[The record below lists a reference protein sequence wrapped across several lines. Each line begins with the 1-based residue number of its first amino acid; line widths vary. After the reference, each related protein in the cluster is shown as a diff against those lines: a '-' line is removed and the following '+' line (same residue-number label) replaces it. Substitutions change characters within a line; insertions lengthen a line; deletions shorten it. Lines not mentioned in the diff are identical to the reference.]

1 MEVILRRG
9 WSIGGHLE
17 VARMRHNRNAPLS
30 SHRRAD
36 RRRLA
41 RVFLLNRQLTWFGF
55 SPQLIAS
62 RERQTSNSK
71 LHNYRRSRVDLR
83 LVRQF

>member
-1 MEVILRRG
+1 MASTVRTPQT
-9 WSIGGHLE
+9 GG
-17 VARMRHNRNAPLS
+17 VRI
-30 SHRRAD
+30 D

-62 RERQTSNSK
+62 RERQTSNSE